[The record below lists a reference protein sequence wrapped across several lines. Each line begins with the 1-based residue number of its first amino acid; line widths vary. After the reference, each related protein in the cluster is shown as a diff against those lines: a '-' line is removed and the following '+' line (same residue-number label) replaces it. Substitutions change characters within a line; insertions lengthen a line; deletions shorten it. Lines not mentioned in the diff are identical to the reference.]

1 MVQEDKERLA
11 AEKDSPGSEEL
22 FSLIQP
28 YINSFNACHAMK
40 CADDLQEYWR
50 TLERTY
56 WIGPRIKEDWDSD
69 SKITS

>member
-22 FSLIQP
+22 FSLIQS
-28 YINSFNACHAMK
+28 YINLFKACHAMRY
-40 CADDLQEYWR
+40 ADELQEYWR

-56 WIGPRIKEDWDSD
+56 WIGPSVEEDWE
-69 SKITS
+69 KLTPT